1 MNTVRHRNR
10 QVRARQ
16 FVVRGVCTAALVGLT
31 LTTLPS
37 AVSSAPIVV
46 RAPVLVQAVVGL
58 RQGAS
63 GADVTTLQKALI
75 AAGVT
80 VPGGADGKF
89 GPATKS
95 ALTAYQ
101 SRSGLPTT
109 GEVDAATAAALGV
122 TAPRP
127 AVTASG
133 GLTLGAQGD
142 AVKQLQ
148 TALMSSGVF
157 LPGGADGVFG
167 RATRTAV
174 SNFQRWNALVVTGVV
189 DAATASKLGL
199 GSAAAPTAAAA
210 TPAAAPS
217 PGATPGPGAAFVGL
231 KVGARGD
238 NVGVL
243 QRALIA
249 AGVPVRGGADGVFGP
264 ATAAALTSYQQA
276 NGFAATGVVDD
287 AVIAKLALIPGVPA
301 PTPAPTPAAAPTTGG
316 SHVGLTVGSNGA
328 LVKDLQRALMQTG
341 LALRG
346 GADGAFGNRT
356 RAILQQYQR
365 SQGREQTGVV
375 TDADAIALAL
385 GTSGAPQS
393 VSSQAGFAVLGERG
407 ERVKALQQSL
417 LKSAITLAGG
427 ADGVFGA
434 ATTGAILAFQ
444 RREGL
449 PATGRVDQ
457 ATADRLGSAAAPAPA
472 PPTSAGVTLE
482 VFPVQGRCWFGDTW
496 QAPRSGGRLHEG
508 VDIIAARG
516 NLLYAAVSG
525 RISRIYVDSPG
536 SLAGNGLRIAQD
548 NGTYVTYLHLD
559 TLAPGV
565 ALGVPV
571 TAGQVVGTLGSTGNA
586 ATPHLHFEV
595 HPGGGAPVNPFPL
608 VKPID
613 ACNVTAP
620 RS

>member
-10 QVRARQ
+10 QNRARQ
-16 FVVRGVCTAALVGLT
+16 SVVRSVCIAVISALA
-31 LTTLPS
+31 LTTLS
-37 AVSSAPIVV
+37 SVVSSAPIVV
-46 RAPVLVQAVVGL
+46 QAPVLGQAVVGL
-58 RQGAS
+58 RQGAT

-109 GEVDAATAAALGV
+109 GEVDAATAAALGL
-122 TAPRP
+122 TAPSP
-127 AVTASG
+127 AATASG
-133 GLTLGAQGD
+133 GLTVGARGD
-142 AVKQLQ
+142 AVQQLQ

-167 RATRTAV
+167 PATRTAV
-174 SNFQRWNALVVTGVV
+174 SNFQRWNVLAVTGVV

-199 GSAAAPTAAAA
+199 GSVAATPAA
-210 TPAAAPS
+210 TPAAAAT
-217 PGATPGPGAAFVGL
+217 PGATAGTGAAFVGL
-231 KVGARGD
+231 KAGARGD
-238 NVGVL
+238 DVKVL

-249 AGVPVRGGADGVFGP
+249 AGVSVRGGADGVFGP

-276 NGFAATGVVDD
+276 NGLAATGVVDD
-287 AVIAKLALIPGVPA
+287 AVIAKLALVPGV
-301 PTPAPTPAAAPTTGG
+301 PTPAPTPPTAPTSAPTTGG
-316 SHVGLTVGSNGA
+316 SYVGLTVGSNGA

-346 GADGAFGNRT
+346 GADGVFGNLS
-356 RAILQQYQR
+356 RATLQQYQR

-385 GTSGAPQS
+385 GASGTPQS

-417 LKSAITLAGG
+417 LKAGITLAGG

-434 ATTGAILAFQ
+434 ATTGAILTFQ

-457 ATADRLGSAAAPAPA
+457 ATADRVGNAAAPAPT
-472 PPTSAGVTLE
+472 PPSSAGVTLE
-482 VFPVQGRCWFGDTW
+482 VFPVQGKCWFGDTW

-516 NLLYAAVSG
+516 NLLYAAVTG

-548 NGTYVTYLHLD
+548 NGTYVTYLHMD
-559 TLAPGV
+559 TLAPGI

-571 TAGQVVGTLGSTGNA
+571 TAGQVVGTLG
-586 ATPHLHFEV
+586 
-595 HPGGGAPVNPFPL
+595 
-608 VKPID
+608 
-613 ACNVTAP
+613 
-620 RS
+620 

>member
-10 QVRARQ
+10 RNRARQ
-16 FVVRGVCTAALVGLT
+16 SVVRSVCIATLSALA
-31 LTTLPS
+31 LTTLSS

-46 RAPVLVQAVVGL
+46 QAPVLVQALVGL
-58 RQGAS
+58 RQGAT

-109 GEVDAATAAALGV
+109 GEVDAATAAALGL
-122 TAPRP
+122 TAPSP
-127 AVTASG
+127 AATASG
-133 GLTLGAQGD
+133 GLTVGARGD

-157 LPGGADGVFG
+157 LSGGADGVFG
-167 RATRTAV
+167 PATRTAV
-174 SNFQRWNALVVTGVV
+174 SNFQRWNVLAVTGVV

-199 GSAAAPTAAAA
+199 GSVTA
-210 TPAAAPS
+210 TPAAAAA
-217 PGATPGPGAAFVGL
+217 PGATAGTGAALVGL

-238 NVGVL
+238 DVKVL

-249 AGVPVRGGADGVFGP
+249 AGVSVRGGADGVFGP

-276 NGFAATGVVDD
+276 NGLAATGVVDD
-287 AVIAKLALIPGVPA
+287 AVIAKLALVPGVPAPAPA
-301 PTPAPTPAAAPTTGG
+301 PTPAPAPAPTTGG
-316 SHVGLTVGSNGA
+316 SYVGLTVGSNGA

-346 GADGAFGNRT
+346 GADGVFGNLS
-356 RAILQQYQR
+356 RATLQQYQR

-417 LKSAITLAGG
+417 LKAGITLAGG

-434 ATTGAILAFQ
+434 ATTGAILTFQ

-457 ATADRLGSAAAPAPA
+457 ATADRVGNAAAPAPA
-472 PPTSAGVTLE
+472 PPSSAGVTLE
-482 VFPVQGRCWFGDTW
+482 VFPVQGKCWFGDTW

-548 NGTYVTYLHLD
+548 NGTYVTYLHMD
-559 TLAPGV
+559 TLAPGI

>member
-1 MNTVRHRNR
+1 MNTVRHGNR
-10 QVRARQ
+10 QNRARQ
-16 FVVRGVCTAALVGLT
+16 LVVRGVCIATLSGLT

-37 AVSSAPIVV
+37 AASSAPIVV
-46 RAPVLVQAVVGL
+46 QAPVLVQAVVGL
-58 RQGAS
+58 RQGAT
-63 GADVTTLQKALI
+63 GADVTALQAALI

-101 SRSGLPTT
+101 SRSGLLTT
-109 GEVDAATAAALGV
+109 GEVDVATAAALGL
-122 TAPRP
+122 TAPSP
-127 AVTASG
+127 AATASG
-133 GLTLGAQGD
+133 GLTVGAQGD

-167 RATRTAV
+167 PATRTAV
-174 SNFQRWNALVVTGVV
+174 SNFQRWNELAVTGVV

-199 GSAAAPTAAAA
+199 GSAAATPAAAA
-210 TPAAAPS
+210 TP
-217 PGATPGPGAAFVGL
+217 GATAGTGAPFVGL

-238 NVGVL
+238 DVKVL

-249 AGVPVRGGADGVFGP
+249 AGVSVRGGADGVFGP

-276 NGFAATGVVDD
+276 NGLAATGVVDD
-287 AVIAKLALIPGVPA
+287 AVIAKLALVPGVPAPA
-301 PTPAPTPAAAPTTGG
+301 PTPAPTPAPSTGG
-316 SHVGLTVGSNGA
+316 SYVGLTVGSNGA

-346 GADGAFGNRT
+346 GADGVFGNLT
-356 RAILQQYQR
+356 RATLQQYQQ

-385 GTSGAPQS
+385 GASGTPQS
-393 VSSQAGFAVLGERG
+393 VGSQAGFAVLGERG

-417 LKSAITLAGG
+417 LKAGITLAGG

-434 ATTGAILAFQ
+434 ATTGAILTFQ

-457 ATADRLGSAAAPAPA
+457 ATADRVGNAAAPAPT
-472 PPTSAGVTLE
+472 PPSSAGVTLE
-482 VFPVQGRCWFGDTW
+482 VFPVQGKCWFGDTW

-548 NGTYVTYLHLD
+548 NGTYITYLHMD
-559 TLAPGV
+559 TLAPGI

-571 TAGQVVGTLGSTGNA
+571 TAGQVVGTLGSTGNS

-608 VKPID
+608 VKLID
-613 ACNVTAP
+613 ACNVIAP